1 MVKVATLRLFAF
13 LLVMQFGFAFLEAG
27 SVRAKNTTNI
37 LIKNIL
43 DLYVGALCYW
53 MFGYAFA
60 FGKPGNL
67 MIGGGYFFFINF
79 PETELPLFFFHW
91 VFAATATTIVS
102 GAVAERTEFVS
113 YLFYSVGLTGI
124 IYPVVSHWAWSD
136 EGWLANGPDVAYRDF
151 AGSGV
156 VHMVGGTAALV
167 GAAILGPR
175 IGRFDE
181 NGKPVVIHGHTVP
194 LVALGGFILL
204 FGFFAFNGGSQASVS
219 QPGDA
224 EVIANAVVNTI
235 LSGAAAATVT
245 LSLSRLHFGEGK
257 WSLLTTINGGLAG
270 MVAICAGC
278 DSVMAWGAV
287 LTGMIAGIVYQLT
300 SILVERLR
308 VDDPLDAVAVHLS
321 GGTIG
326 VLTAP
331 FLVYPDGVVFNWDGP
346 AFLLLGWNVIG
357 GIAIFVWTAALSTV
371 LFGGLQLAGLLR
383 VSAEIE
389 IKGLDI
395 PKHGEPAYPPVSYQ
409 VGWHSDLHNLPAQE
423 YGSVRVGNSKPAR
436 PRLPHEYQNNAY
448 DASETSNGDT
458 GIAPPVTNTEV
469 NIQVGDENYNTQ
481 DKTTDQQ

>member
-1 MVKVATLRLFAF
+1 
-13 LLVMQFGFAFLEAG
+13 MQFGFAFLEAG

-60 FGKPGNL
+60 FGKPGNGF
-67 MIGGGYFFFINF
+67 IGAGYFFFSNI
-79 PETELPLFFFHW
+79 PGESLSTFFFHW

-102 GAVAERTEFVS
+102 GAVAERTEFIS

-124 IYPVVSHWAWSD
+124 IYPIVSHWAWSD
-136 EGWLANGPDVAYRDF
+136 EGWLANGPNVSYRDF

-181 NGKPVVIHGHTVP
+181 NGKPQIIQGHTVP

-224 EVIANAVVNTI
+224 FIISNAVVNTI
-235 LSGAAAATVT
+235 LSGASAALV
-245 LSLSRLHFGEGK
+245 SLSVSRTGFGSGK

-278 DSVMAWGAV
+278 DAEFAWGAV
-287 LTGMIAGIVYQLT
+287 VTGILAGFVYHLTTQ
-300 SILVERLR
+300 LVEYAR
-308 VDDPLDAVAVHLS
+308 VDDPLDAVAVHL
-321 GGTIG
+321 GGGVVG

-331 FLVYPDGVVFNWDGP
+331 FLIYPEGIVFNWDGP
-346 AFLLLGWNVIG
+346 SFLIFGWNIVG
-357 GIAIFVWTAALSTV
+357 GITIFLWTAALSTL
-371 LFGGLQLAGLLR
+371 LFGGLQLTGFLR
-383 VSAEIE
+383 VSEEIE
-389 IKGLDI
+389 LKGLDI
-395 PKHGEPAYPPVSYQ
+395 PKHGEPAYPPISYH
-409 VGWHSDLHNLPAQE
+409 VGWQSDLYNLPPDDSPGAK
-423 YGSVRVGNSKPAR
+423 GVGKFIFSSYTYT
-436 PRLPHEYQNNAY
+436 LCQ
-448 DASETSNGDT
+448 ASSHSR
-458 GIAPPVTNTEV
+458 
-469 NIQVGDENYNTQ
+469 Y
-481 DKTTDQQ
+481 